1 MSRPW
6 IGRSSI
12 CFMSTVEPIALLVSS
27 TRGAAPPFTSTISLI
42 VPTFSVALMSVVC
55 AASETTSSYT
65 CVWKPALVTVN
76 LYFPSGRLTKVCVP
90 WPWVSPLRTSFVAKS
105 RSSSCAACTTLPL
118 GSRTVTVTVPSEP
131 CCAQPNGMVSV
142 NRRAAAKAPSKPDEI
157 LRDICPPTAQTGF
170 THCRNSTHITHDENV
185 QQPSAHYGPAQA
197 RPGNTTPRVT
207 KQTFSRLLDFVYFI
221 HYGCQS

>member
-65 CVWKPALVTVN
+65 CVWKPVLVTVN

-118 GSRTVTVTVPSEP
+118 GSRTVTFTLPSEP
-131 CCAQPNGMVSV
+131 CCAQPNGMVNA
-142 NRRAAAKAPSKPDEI
+142 NRRVVAKAPSKPDEI
-157 LRDICPPTAQTGF
+157 LRDICPPPAQTGF
-170 THCRNSTHITHDENV
+170 TYCRNSTHIAPDEHINEPTPHAAPP
-185 QQPSAHYGPAQA
+185 QPLP
-197 RPGNTTPRVT
+197 RNTLPHLP
-207 KQTFSRLLDFVYFI
+207 KP
-221 HYGCQS
+221 